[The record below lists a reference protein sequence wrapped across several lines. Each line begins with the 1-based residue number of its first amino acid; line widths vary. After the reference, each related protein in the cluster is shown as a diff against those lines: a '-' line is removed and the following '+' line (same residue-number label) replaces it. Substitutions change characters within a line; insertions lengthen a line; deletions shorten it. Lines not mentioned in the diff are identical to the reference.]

1 MGGEGAFRSVL
12 GDRTLRR
19 LQYAV
24 LGSMLGRF
32 GFIVA
37 LGVWA
42 FHEGGAGLVGLVGFL
57 RLAPTALLAPVGA
70 ALADRYP
77 RDKVMAASDLSRAAA
92 CALAAGAI
100 AVDAPVAV
108 VVVLVAAVGVLGTP
122 FEAARQAI
130 MPALVDRPE
139 QLTAANAV
147 SSAVNSCAYFLG
159 PAVGAGLLVLSSVEV
174 VFAFTAAALVWSAA
188 FVLTLHPREQELS
201 GGGEAHPGLV
211 REVKAGVGAV
221 AGDRGVALLVGLLGL
236 QTLIAGALTVF
247 VVVVALDKLEAGQG
261 WVGLMDAAAGVGAL
275 AGVAVVGRLLIRRR
289 LSTGVLIGLVLW
301 GVPLLLVA
309 LVDSRVAVLA
319 AMLLIG
325 IGDTAIDVSSIT
337 LLQRVLPESIL
348 GRVFGLYEAVAIAGL
363 ALGALVAPAL
373 IEALDVDGALIVFAA
388 VPAVGLLGTG
398 LLRTLDARA
407 VVPERPR
414 ALLRALPLFE
424 VLPLPALDGLASA
437 LDPVEVQAGAAVV
450 TQGDHGD
457 RFYVVDEGELEVVI
471 DGELVR
477 TLGPGDAFGE
487 IALLRDVARTA
498 TVRATASAK
507 LFALDR
513 EAFLAAV
520 TGHAG
525 TARAADGL
533 VRAQL
538 ARRAPATAPAAA
550 PAGA

>member
-1 MGGEGAFRSVL
+1 MGSDGAFRSVL

-42 FHEGGAGLVGLVGFL
+42 FQEGGAGLVGLVGFL
-57 RLAPTALLAPVGA
+57 RLAPTAVLSPVGA

-77 RDKVMAASDLSRAAA
+77 RDKVMAVSDLSRAAL
-92 CALAAGAI
+92 CGLAAVAI
-100 AVDAPVAV
+100 AASAPVAV
-108 VVVLVAAVGVLGTP
+108 VVVLVALVGILGTP

-147 SSAVNSCAYFLG
+147 SSAVNSCAYFMG
-159 PAVGAGLLVLSSVEV
+159 PAIGGGLLVISSVEV

-188 FVLTLHPREQELS
+188 FVLALNPREQELS
-201 GGGEAHPGLV
+201 GDGNAVPGIV
-211 REVKAGVGAV
+211 TEVKAGVAAV

-236 QTLIAGALTVF
+236 QAMIAGALGVF
-247 VVVVALDKLEAGQG
+247 TVVVALGKLDAGQG
-261 WVGLMDAAAGVGAL
+261 WVGLLDAAAGVGAL
-275 AGVAVVGRLLIRRR
+275 IGVAVIARVLAARR
-289 LSTGVLIGLVLW
+289 LSTGMLTGLVMW

-309 LVDSRVAVLA
+309 LVDSRIAALA
-319 AMLLIG
+319 AMVLIG

-337 LLQRVLPESIL
+337 LLQRVVPESLL
-348 GRVFGLYEAVAIAGL
+348 GRVFGLYHAIGIGGL
-363 ALGALVAPAL
+363 ALGALIAPAL
-373 IEALDVDGALIVFAA
+373 ISALGIDGALIAFAA
-388 VPAVGLLGTG
+388 LPAVGLLGTR

-414 ALLRALPLFE
+414 ALLRGLPLFE
-424 VLPLPALDGLASA
+424 VLPLPVMDSLVTALA
-437 LDPVEVQAGAAVV
+437 PVDVAAGATVFA
-450 TQGDHGD
+450 QGDQGD
-457 RFYVVDEGELEVVI
+457 RFYVIDEGELEVLI
-471 DGELVR
+471 DGDLVR
-477 TLGPGDAFGE
+477 TLGPGEAFGE

-498 TVRATASAK
+498 TIRVIGPAK
-507 LFALDR
+507 LLALDR
-513 EAFLAAV
+513 AEFLAAV

-533 VRAQL
+533 VRSQL
-538 ARRAPATAPAAA
+538 ARRKPAPAAA
-550 PAGA
+550 